1 MKTHLSKGACARPCL
16 VPLLRAPGIRRERVQ
31 LRLITTLRQIAD
43 ASALVLFF
51 VLLCGA
57 LPVEA
62 EPAPPYATLFRQVEA
77 AAPRLL
83 ESLANVRAAE
93 GRADQASVLPNP
105 LVGLEVENF
114 GGKANLGG
122 VATEQTTLS
131 INEPIELGGKRGARI
146 AAGAA
151 GVNAAQAQNR
161 RIVVDFGFDLALAYA
176 AAEAAQVR
184 TSLYEDALNAAAE
197 DLRAAQALVDAGREA
212 PLRAVQAGAA
222 SAAAQSDL
230 EAVRADAGDALA
242 RLSALVAVPR
252 PYTGVASSLLP
263 LADDL
268 KPPPAEPPAIFPSV
282 AAAEAEREAAAQRVS
297 VERTRAAPNVTVL
310 FGVRRF
316 SGNDST
322 AFLGGVLLP
331 LPLFDRN
338 RGNIGAALAE
348 FDAADARLNAARA
361 EAETGWR
368 AAILQANAA
377 ESRLGAAGKAVAA
390 SDQTYRLTRTGYDA
404 GRTPLIEV
412 LTARRNLTDAQLR
425 LLNARVARIRAEAT
439 LARLS
444 GRVPFGGTP

>member
-16 VPLLRAPGIRRERVQ
+16 MSLSRASGIRHERAQTRVIAA
-31 LRLITTLRQIAD
+31 LRHIVG
-43 ASALVLFF
+43 ASAVVLSFA
-51 VLLCGA
+51 LPCGA

-62 EPAPPYATLFRQVEA
+62 EPAPPYPALFHQVEA

-105 LVGLEVENF
+105 VVGLEVENF

-122 VATEQTTLS
+122 LAAEQRTLS

-151 GVNAAQAQNR
+151 GVTAAQAQNR
-161 RIVVDFGFDLALAYA
+161 RIVVDFGYDLALAYV
-176 AAEAAQVR
+176 AAEAAEAR
-184 TSLYEDALNAAAE
+184 TGLYQDAVNSAAD

-212 PLRAVQAGAA
+212 VVRAVQAGAA

-230 EAVRADAGDALA
+230 ETARADAEDALA
-242 RLSALVAVPR
+242 RLSALVAAQPSF
-252 PYTGVASSLLP
+252 TGVASSLLP
-263 LADDL
+263 LVDSFR
-268 KPPPAEPPAIFPSV
+268 PPAGEPPATFPNV
-282 AAAEAEREAAAQRVS
+282 AAAQAERQAAAQRVE
-297 VERTRAAPNVTVL
+297 VERTRAAPNVTAL
-310 FGVRRF
+310 FGVRQF
-316 SGNDST
+316 SGNDT
-322 AFLGGVLLP
+322 AFLAGVLLP

-368 AAILQANAA
+368 AAVVQANAA
-377 ESRLGAAGKAVAA
+377 ETRRAAAGKAAMAA
-390 SDQTYRLTRTGYDA
+390 EQTYSLTRTGYDA
-404 GRTPLIEV
+404 GRTPLIE
-412 LTARRNLTDAQLR
+412 LITARRNLTDSQLR
-425 LLNARVARIRAEAT
+425 LLDARVARIRVEAT

-444 GRVPFGGTP
+444 GRIPFGGTP